1 MDIPTREELNAA
13 VEQHFRHLYPDAPL
27 KLSRSGSHDEA
38 YRNAWL
44 EIRDALLDSEVNRIY
59 WERFPDGPLKL
70 DPENP
75 DHNPYVNGWLEIRD
89 AIMSSNPLPPDD
101 DDERHDI
108 DTSYARADLNRVL
121 ARLLPD
127 IDPDH
132 HQELTE
138 YFDGAF
144 DEIREA
150 ALYGSIPLV
159 PEVWWVKPITV
170 PTADG
175 NYPHEVQALAGW
187 RGDVLRAGVYQGA
200 DWTPYWTPPD

>member
-1 MDIPTREELNAA
+1 MP
-13 VEQHFRHLYPDAPL
+13 
-27 KLSRSGSHDEA
+27 GSK
-38 YRNAWL
+38 
-44 EIRDALLDSEVNRIY
+44 IRDALLDSEVNRIY

-89 AIMSSNPLPPDD
+89 AIMSSNPLPPGD

-175 NYPHEVQALAGW
+175 N
-187 RGDVLRAGVYQGA
+187 
-200 DWTPYWTPPD
+200 